1 MERAEVLLEKLRNQ
15 LREKAGREQLQLTL
29 RMLYEAV
36 MQTAVP
42 GTQGSSG
49 RVSVV
54 FPATTALPFT
64 SDTSSMP
71 QDKIIETLHVD
82 EAEIEAELK
91 ALKESADLKNE
102 LSVKARVMPVIPDE
116 PAEEIPTLASHLPYL
131 PANNTH
137 TASPANPPESL
148 AAAVSGTTADTSQQV
163 ERSLNDRLRAA
174 QKELS
179 EQLQEAPI
187 RDLRKAIG
195 INDRYVFI
203 NELFGGNEAMYER
216 SLKTLNTFSILPE
229 AEFWMQR
236 ELQVKMGWKDD
247 DPLVLQ
253 FIQLVRRRFS

>member
-15 LREKAGREQLQLTL
+15 LRDKAGKEQLQLTL

-36 MQTAVP
+36 METAAP
-42 GTQGSSG
+42 GAPVSSG

-54 FPATTALPFT
+54 YPASAAMPMAVDTTAV
-64 SDTSSMP
+64 S
-71 QDKIIETLHVD
+71 QEKIVETLQVD
-82 EAEIEAELK
+82 EAEIEAELQ
-91 ALKESADLKNE
+91 ALKESAELKNE
-102 LSVKARVMPVIPDE
+102 LSAKARVTPVIPDE
-116 PAEEIPTLASHLPYL
+116 QAEEIPTLASHLPYL
-131 PANNTH
+131 PVDSSHA
-137 TASPANPPESL
+137 AYPAPQAGSGQAVFPGS
-148 AAAVSGTTADTSQQV
+148 AAEVPQQL
-163 ERSLNDRLRAA
+163 ELSLNDRLRAA

-203 NELFGGNEAMYER
+203 NELFGGNEAMFER
-216 SLKTLNTFSILPE
+216 SLKTLNGFSILAE

-236 ELQVKMGWKDD
+236 ELQVKMGWKED
-247 DPLVLQ
+247 DPLALQ